1 VFLYAVVNY
10 LFPDTNKNT
19 VLNKIFRQVDVTLF
33 RGLRVRKSFRR
44 RAVGKTYEVFVN
56 LSRVTD
62 EV

>member
-1 VFLYAVVNY
+1 MFLYAVVNY

-19 VLNKIFRQVDVTLF
+19 VLNKIFRRVDVTLF
-33 RGLRVRKSFRR
+33 QGPRFRKSFRR